1 MTNGPPRP
9 PWRVVRA
16 LSVTQILGWAALY
29 YAIAVLAPAIEAD
42 TFWRRDAVLGAYTVA
57 LFVQAGCALAAG
69 IALDRFGGRRVM
81 AAGSLLGAVSF
92 AMIGAAES
100 LPVFYL
106 GWALAGAAMATT
118 LYEPAFATITACFGA
133 AARRGITVLTLAGG
147 LAGTVSFPVT
157 LALLDRVGWRGA
169 CFAWAAAQA
178 LVCFPLHLAFLPDAA
193 VRAAKVKATLGR
205 ALRAPAFWFA
215 TLGLS
220 LNGLIFTAM
229 GVHAIPMLQE
239 KGFSPELA
247 VTLAAFIGVL
257 QVTGRLLEFGPM
269 GRMRPARVAVVVS
282 ALLPVAFLLLLHAD
296 RAWWLAIGFVALY
309 GAANGVMTIVRGA
322 LPADLFGRDGYGGI
336 AGAMTTPAML
346 ARAIAPWAAA
356 SAFIG
361 FGGYAPVIWVLV
373 GIGCASCV
381 AFALAGRTAPPG

>member
-1 MTNGPPRP
+1 
-9 PWRVVRA
+9 VVRA

-42 TFWRRDAVLGAYTVA
+42 TGWRRDAVVGAYTAA

-81 AAGSLLGAVSF
+81 AAGSLLGAVAF
-92 AMIGAAES
+92 AVIGTADS

-118 LYEPAFATITACFGA
+118 LYEPAFATITACFGTH
-133 AARRGITVLTLAGG
+133 ARRGITMVTLAGG

-169 CFAWAAAQA
+169 CFAWAAAQLA
-178 LVCFPLHLAFLPDAA
+178 VCLPLHVAFLPDAA
-193 VRAAKVKATLGR
+193 ARAPKVKATLGR
-205 ALRAPAFWFA
+205 AIRAPAFWFA

-257 QVTGRLLEFGPM
+257 QVAGRLLEFGPM
-269 GRMRPARVAVVVS
+269 GRMRPARVAVLVS
-282 ALLPVAFLLLLHAD
+282 ALMPVAFLLLLTSG
-296 RAWWLAIGFVALY
+296 RVWWLAIGFVALY

-373 GIGCASCV
+373 AIGAASCA
-381 AFALAGRTAPPG
+381 AFALAARVGTPG